1 MDRLSGYSTS
11 WRQFGSDFATQN
23 ARPVGIN
30 SSAVEAADYYHFS
43 NNAFQSL
50 VFIKNT
56 TGIKWAQLPNKA
68 TKRKLIRVQAN
79 HPAAHRRAFGLIHS
93 D

>member
-1 MDRLSGYSTS
+1 MSET
-11 WRQFGSDFATQN
+11 
-23 ARPVGIN
+23 
-30 SSAVEAADYYHFS
+30 AADYYRFS

>member
-1 MDRLSGYSTS
+1 MAPGWRGSTPT
-11 WRQFGSDFATQN
+11 GLM
-23 ARPVGIN
+23 
-30 SSAVEAADYYHFS
+30 AADYYHFS

-79 HPAAHRRAFGLIHS
+79 HPAAHRRAFGLIYS